1 MFSRVISI
9 IRSSGSHSS
18 STQVLGQPFVQHTDG
33 SLIAVKNTVSECI
46 YDILFHMRSPPCVF
60 QSMVYFIAMKKSKQ
74 KTEPE
79 EDRIRIREVS
89 AYVW

>member
-1 MFSRVISI
+1 
-9 IRSSGSHSS
+9 
-18 STQVLGQPFVQHTDG
+18 
-33 SLIAVKNTVSECI
+33 
-46 YDILFHMRSPPCVF
+46 
-60 QSMVYFIAMKKSKQ
+60 MVYFIAMKKSKQ